1 MDRWTDA
8 SASPRR
14 QSVISSH
21 METTANSDSGLENT
35 EQLIQQTWRWCQKH
49 EATLLLLLLLLQQ
62 AQIAKMGNLSLCFY
76 IDTLNRNSSQSTRND
91 QTRWAR
97 SSRPCSP
104 GLVCSSRLWTV
115 YERKTTDVHVWT
127 SLHVRR
133 RRGWSKRIHHTVLTF
148 IKVTLRLWRQ
158 ESNLF
163 NKADMFGET
172 SARLTRTLAM
182 FLKCFKPN
190 HDIFRTLNKWFLC
203 HKQCIQN

>member
-49 EATLLLLLLLLQQ
+49 EATLLLLLLLLQW
-62 AQIAKMGNLSLCFY
+62 AQIAKMEIWACVSTSILWTGTVHSL
-76 IDTLNRNSSQSTRND
+76 LEQNR
-91 QTRWAR
+91 
-97 SSRPCSP
+97 P
-104 GLVCSSRLWTV
+104 GEHGRVDRAHLVWSVRLWTV

-163 NKADMFGET
+163 DKADMFGET